1 MQCHLRIEWPRAA
14 KYLQLL
20 WTAAVV
26 VLQLLARFADAPG
39 PNPRGKQNQKDQKEY
54 GGVNF

>member
-1 MQCHLRIEWPRAA
+1 MQCHLSIEWPRAA

-39 PNPRGKQNQKDQKEY
+39 PNPRGKQNQKDQKES
-54 GGVNF
+54 